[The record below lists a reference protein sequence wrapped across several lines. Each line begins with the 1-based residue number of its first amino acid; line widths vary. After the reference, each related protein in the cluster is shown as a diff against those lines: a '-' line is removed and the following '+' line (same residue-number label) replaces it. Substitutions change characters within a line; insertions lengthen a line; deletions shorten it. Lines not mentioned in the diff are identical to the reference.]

1 MPLIATP
8 GGRERGKRGKMTQNV
23 RNSSQIGRRGL
34 LGLAITATVAMV
46 PWASTGAATGDTSP
60 TVPIERLNAALLA
73 SMKSAAR
80 SSTEERYRTL
90 TPVIEQVFNLS
101 AVLAASVG
109 LAWAKMPEAEKLQ
122 LEAAFHRYTISSYVS
137 NFDSYN
143 GQSFEILP
151 TTRQLPSGDVVV
163 QTRLNR
169 VNASPIRLDY
179 VMHRG
184 PADWQVGDVLTDGA
198 ISRVAVQRSD
208 FRSLLMSGGVPA
220 LTAELSRKTA
230 NLTGSMG

>member
-1 MPLIATP
+1 
-8 GGRERGKRGKMTQNV
+8 MTRNV
-23 RNSSQIGRRGL
+23 RNISQIGRRRL
-34 LGLAITATVAMV
+34 LGLAITAAMAAV
-46 PWASTGAATGDTSP
+46 PWASAGAATGDTSP
-60 TVPIERLNAALLA
+60 AVPIERLNAALLA

-109 LAWAKMPEAEKLQ
+109 LAWAKMQETEKSQ
-122 LEAAFHRYTISSYVS
+122 LEAAFRRYIISSYVS

-163 QTRLNR
+163 QTQLTR
-169 VNASPIRLDY
+169 VNASPVRIDY
-179 VMHRG
+179 VMHLG
-184 PADWQVGDVLTDGA
+184 PAGWQVVDVLTDGT

-230 NLTGSMG
+230 NMTGNMGKAPDRTAGSRG

>member
-1 MPLIATP
+1 MTRNTP
-8 GGRERGKRGKMTQNV
+8 NI
-23 RNSSQIGRRGL
+23 SQIHRRGL
-34 LGLAITATVAMV
+34 LGLAIIAAVATA
-46 PWASTGAATGDTSP
+46 PWASAGAAVGDTAP
-60 TVPIERLNAALLA
+60 AAPIERLNAALLT
-73 SMKSAAR
+73 SMKSAAQ
-80 SSTEERYRTL
+80 SSMEERYRTL
-90 TPVIEQVFNLS
+90 TPVIERVFNLPT
-101 AVLAASVG
+101 VLAASVG
-109 LAWAKMPEAEKLQ
+109 LAWARMPEAKKAQ

-151 TTRQLPSGDVVV
+151 PARQLPSGDVVV

-169 VNASPIRLDY
+169 ANASPIRLDY
-179 VMHRG
+179 VMHQG
-184 PADWQVGDVLTDGA
+184 PAGWQVVDVLTDGA

-208 FRSLLMSGGVPA
+208 FRSLLMSGGVAA

>member
-1 MPLIATP
+1 
-8 GGRERGKRGKMTQNV
+8 MTQNV
-23 RNSSQIGRRGL
+23 RNIFQISRRGL
-34 LGLAITATVAMV
+34 LGLVITAAMPTV
-46 PWASTGAATGDTSP
+46 PWVSAGAATGDPSP
-60 TVPIERLNAALLA
+60 TVPIERLNAELLA

-90 TPVIEQVFNLS
+90 TPVIEQVFNLP

-109 LAWAKMPEAEKLQ
+109 LAWGKMQETEKSQ
-122 LEAAFHRYTISSYVS
+122 LEAAFRSYTISSYVS
-137 NFDSYN
+137 NFDSFN

-169 VNASPIRLDY
+169 VNASPVRLDY
-179 VMHRG
+179 VMHQE
-184 PADWQVGDVLTDGA
+184 PAGWQVVDVLADGT

-230 NLTGSMG
+230 NMTGNMGKAPDRTAGSRG